1 MSADDV
7 GVGKSTAEK
16 DAERYVRDQCIGRPR
31 GNTASRTK
39 AKKPVRSTKRSEGEK
54 KIEKI

>member
-7 GVGKSTAEK
+7 GVGRPTAEK
-16 DAERYVRDQCIGRPR
+16 DAERCARDRCVGRPR

-39 AKKPVRSTKRSEGEK
+39 AKKPARSTKISEGRK